1 MDLIKSQTLVR
12 SDGSEVSA
20 KSALSEKDLVLIYFS
35 AKWCKQSERY
45 TPMLKEF
52 YEKVS
57 DKGVEIV
64 FASWDTSSKEML
76 SNMKE
81 SHGDWLA
88 LKHDFDESTDPMCT
102 FNFSKE
108 RYPVQKMYKCATC
121 EMADPGCCI
130 CEVCINTCHK
140 NCDVK
145 LYDDR
150 GSEDGIGRGF
160 CDCGA
165 EASEG
170 KRNCKNIKEKSAG
183 VREELEEKFNV
194 EDLPTLVV
202 MKADGTVV
210 TENGVRDIIGEEATE
225 VIQEWKEYGTDA
237 NKFSE
242 IVKGSNL
249 IKADESSK
257 PIDEVL
263 AGKDTILIYFSGHW
277 CPPCRRFTPI
287 LKKFYDESVE
297 KGIEVIFVSS
307 DRSSEDMLNYM
318 KESHGD
324 WYAFEH
330 GSKAGKKLKKK
341 FNVEG
346 IPSLVVLKPDGTVI
360 TEDGVQDVAGGEDTS
375 ETIKEWKEFGTG
387 ADNFCEIVKGCD
399 VFKAD
404 ETTKPIDD
412 ILTKKDIILVYFSAH
427 WCPPC
432 RMFTP
437 MLKKF
442 YDEHA
447 DKGIELIFVSWDKSS
462 EEMFD
467 YMKEAHGDWFAFEHE
482 SKVAKK
488 LSKKFKVD
496 GIPTL
501 VALKSDGTV
510 IDKNARSCVDKGEA
524 IISKWKSL

>member
-1 MDLIKSQTLVR
+1 MHLNMDL
-12 SDGSEVSA
+12 
-20 KSALSEKDLVLIYFS
+20 
-35 AKWCKQSERY
+35 
-45 TPMLKEF
+45 
-52 YEKVS
+52 
-57 DKGVEIV
+57 
-64 FASWDTSSKEML
+64 
-76 SNMKE
+76 
-81 SHGDWLA
+81 
-88 LKHDFDESTDPMCT
+88 
-102 FNFSKE
+102 
-108 RYPVQKMYKCATC
+108 
-121 EMADPGCCI
+121 
-130 CEVCINTCHK
+130 
-140 NCDVK
+140 
-145 LYDDR
+145 
-150 GSEDGIGRGF
+150 
-160 CDCGA
+160 
-165 EASEG
+165 
-170 KRNCKNIKEKSAG
+170 
-183 VREELEEKFNV
+183 
-194 EDLPTLVV
+194 
-202 MKADGTVV
+202 
-210 TENGVRDIIGEEATE
+210 
-225 VIQEWKEYGTDA
+225 
-237 NKFSE
+237 
-242 IVKGSNL
+242 
-249 IKADESSK
+249 K
-257 PIDEVL
+257 P
-263 AGKDTILIYFSGHW
+263 A
-277 CPPCRRFTPI
+277 
-287 LKKFYDESVE
+287 
-297 KGIEVIFVSS
+297 
-307 DRSSEDMLNYM
+307 
-318 KESHGD
+318 
-324 WYAFEH
+324 
-330 GSKAGKKLKKK
+330 KKLKKK

-360 TEDGVQDVAGGEDTS
+360 TEDGVQDVANGEDTS
-375 ETIKEWKEFGTG
+375 ETVKEWKEFGTG

-510 IDKNARSCVDKGEA
+510 IDKNARSCVAKGEA